1 MQNGGVGK
9 EFRNRYLPKAI
20 WSNSYG
26 LEFGR
31 LAEKALVRPIVAV
44 PFTTVVLNL
53 PEAAAL

>member
-1 MQNGGVGK
+1 MQKGGVGK
-9 EFRNRYLPKAI
+9 EFRNRYLSKAI

-44 PFTTVVLNL
+44 PFRTVVLNL